1 MKLKVTIG
9 LFLATFLLSAQT
21 ARMNRDIDV
30 AEKILETII
39 EEMSNVG
46 VTNDDKFFIINSSPE
61 VEGTY
66 IEGFGAM
73 FSITSGSLLNPL
85 MISDT
90 KKDKSN
96 KSTSYTILRSRKK
109 RYNFDAED
117 LEANKAETQKTFKSI
132 VETFFSEYAYLMRQ
146 IGDDEKIM
154 VRYGSNSSRFDGAFP
169 ALIIDGKSKRNY
181 SATITKTA
189 IDAFQNNDNK
199 QQLIDEIDYVFD
211 EAKERAAK
219 EKDLELLSTILKK
232 LHNEGA
238 KDALRISGTPYYEK
252 IEGIGAIY
260 NLRIRSGGGNN
271 FFGLQFDQHKTIWRG
286 HGLAIVDGDSDD
298 DQTEMDSEDL
308 DKSYLSFLE
317 SLKENIIDY
326 GSIVKSINSGEALTF
341 KLRFPDCRDCE
352 KMPKKLEIIAK
363 KSTLDGYR
371 KEQISLEKAIQQLT
385 IIK

>member
-39 EEMSNVG
+39 GEISSGGM
-46 VTNDDKFFIINSSPE
+46 TNDDKFFIINSSPE

-73 FSITSGSLLNPL
+73 FSITSGSLLSPL
-85 MISDT
+85 VMSET
-90 KKDKSN
+90 KKDKSG
-96 KSTSYTILRSRKK
+96 KPTSYTILRSRKK

-117 LEANKAETQKTFKSI
+117 LEANKAEIQKTFKLI

-154 VRYGSNSSRFDGAFP
+154 IRYGSNSSRFDGAFP
-169 ALIIDGKSKRNY
+169 ALVIDGKSKRNY

-199 QQLIDEIDYVFD
+199 QQLIDKIEYIFD

-232 LHNEGA
+232 LHNDKEEGV
-238 KDALRISGTPYYEK
+238 LRISGTPYYEK

-260 NLRIRSGGGNN
+260 NLRIRSGNGSHY
-271 FFGLQFDQHKTIWRG
+271 FGLQFDQAKTIWRNN
-286 HGLAIVDGDSDD
+286 GLAIIDGDSDD
-298 DQTEMDSEDL
+298 LTEIDSEAL

-317 SLKENIIDY
+317 GLKENIIDY

>member
-1 MKLKVTIG
+1 MQQIH
-9 LFLATFLLSAQT
+9 
-21 ARMNRDIDV
+21 
-30 AEKILETII
+30 
-39 EEMSNVG
+39 
-46 VTNDDKFFIINSSPE
+46 
-61 VEGTY
+61 
-66 IEGFGAM
+66 
-73 FSITSGSLLNPL
+73 
-85 MISDT
+85 
-90 KKDKSN
+90 
-96 KSTSYTILRSRKK
+96 
-109 RYNFDAED
+109 FDAED
-117 LEANKAETQKTFKSI
+117 LEANKAEIQKTFKSI

-154 VRYGSNSSRFDGAFP
+154 VRYGSNASRFDDAFP
-169 ALIIDGKSKRNY
+169 VMILNGKHKRDY

-189 IDAFQNNDNK
+189 INVFQNNDNK
-199 QQLIDEIDYVFD
+199 QQLIDKIKYVFD

-260 NLRIRSGGGNN
+260 NLRIRSGNGHNY
-271 FFGLQFDQHKTIWRG
+271 FGLRFDQHKTIWG
-286 HGLAIVDGDSDD
+286 DNGLAIVDGDNDD
-298 DQTEMDSEDL
+298 LTEMESEDL

-326 GSIVKSINSGEALTF
+326 GSIVKSLNNGEALTF

-352 KMPKKLEIIAK
+352 KMPKKLEIMAK
-363 KSTLDGYR
+363 KLTLDGYR

-385 IIK
+385 IKE